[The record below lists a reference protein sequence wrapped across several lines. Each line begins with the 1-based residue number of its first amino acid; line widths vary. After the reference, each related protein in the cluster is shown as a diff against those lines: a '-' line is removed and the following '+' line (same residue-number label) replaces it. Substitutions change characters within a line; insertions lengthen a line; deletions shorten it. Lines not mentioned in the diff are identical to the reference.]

1 MSGAPSSLTVDQ
13 PKGIAARLRDPRV
26 RGVLFQ
32 MLAALGVAALVWFI
46 ANNAVT
52 NLRDLGVT
60 TGFDFLDQPAGFD
73 ISFSLIP
80 FEATST
86 HLRVFMVGMTNT
98 LFVAAL
104 GIPAAMILGLVMGV
118 LRLSNNWLVTR
129 LVAVYIE
136 IVRNVPLLLQ
146 IFFWQAVLWTLPP
159 VRNSISLGDAVFLNK
174 RALYL
179 PKPLF
184 EEGAG
189 LVVAAVVLA
198 IALAIGVRRWRAA
211 RRAARG
217 KANFRWLGPTVLFGL
232 PLLAI
237 VATGVPWSFELPQ
250 AGRFNFSGG
259 LQVPDTLVA
268 LWLGLVVYT
277 GAFIAE
283 IVRAGIQ
290 SVSKGQREAAQA
302 IGLTANQTMNL
313 IILPQAVRVI
323 VPPTTSQF
331 LNLTKNSSLAVFI
344 GYPDIVAVFA
354 GTSLNQTGQAI
365 EIIALSMLFY
375 LVVSLF
381 ISILMNWYNRA
392 TALVER

>member
-1 MSGAPSSLTVDQ
+1 MNGAPQSIAVDDMR
-13 PKGIAARLRDPRV
+13 GLAASLRDPRV

-32 MLAALGVAALVWFI
+32 VLAALGFAALVFFI
-46 ANNAVT
+46 ASNAAT

-60 TGFDFLDQPAGFD
+60 TGFGFLNEPAGFD

-80 FEATST
+80 FEPTDT
-86 HLRVFMVGMTNT
+86 HMRVFVVGMLNT

-104 GIPAAMILGLVMGV
+104 GIPAAMVLGLAMGI
-118 LRLSNNWLVTR
+118 LRLSDNWLVKR
-129 LVAVYIE
+129 LIGVYIE

-146 IFFWQAVLWTLPP
+146 IFFWQAVIWLLPP
-159 VRNSISLGDAVFLNK
+159 VRESIAIGGGIFLNK

-179 PKPLF
+179 PKPVF
-184 EEGAG
+184 ESGA
-189 LVVAAVVLA
+189 VIVL
-198 IALAIGVRRWRAA
+198 IALALGIALGFVIHRWRRA
-211 RRAARG
+211 RRAERG
-217 KANFRWLGPTVLFGL
+217 QAGYRWLAPLVLIGL
-232 PLLAI
+232 PAVVI
-237 VATGVPWSFELPQ
+237 FATGVPWTFELPQ

-268 LWLGLVVYT
+268 LWLGLVIYT

-290 SVSKGQREAAQA
+290 SVSTGQREAALA
-302 IGLTANQTMNL
+302 VGLTSGQTMNL

-323 VPPTTSQF
+323 IPPTTSQF
-331 LNLTKNSSLAVFI
+331 LNLAKNSSLAVFV

-365 EIIALSMLFY
+365 EIIALSMAFY

-381 ISILMNWYNRA
+381 ISLLMNWYNNA
-392 TALVER
+392 TRLVER

>member
-1 MSGAPSSLTVDQ
+1 MSGAPSTITAKEASGL
-13 PKGIAARLRDPRV
+13 AARLRDPRV
-26 RGVLFQ
+26 RGAVFQALVALGFVALVLFIANNTAAN
-32 MLAALGVAALVWFI
+32 LAALGVS
-46 ANNAVT
+46 
-52 NLRDLGVT
+52 
-60 TGFDFLDQPAGFD
+60 TGFDFLNQPAGFD
-73 ISFSLIP
+73 ISFSLIS
-80 FEATST
+80 FEPTDT
-86 HLRVFMVGMTNT
+86 HMRVFTVGMINT

-104 GIPAAMILGLVMGV
+104 GIPAAMVLGLAMGI
-118 LRLSNNWLVTR
+118 LRLSPNWLVKR
-129 LVAVYIE
+129 LVGIYIE

-146 IFFWQAVLWTLPP
+146 IFFWQAVIWTLPP
-159 VRNSISLGDAVFLNK
+159 VRDSIALGNAVFLNK

-179 PKPLF
+179 PKPAF
-184 EEGAG
+184 EDGAG
-189 LVVAAVVLA
+189 LVLLVAIV
-198 IALAIGVRRWRAA
+198 AIGLAFLAARWRRG
-211 RRAARG
+211 RRAETGRAPYP
-217 KANFRWLGPTVLFGL
+217 WLVPALLMGL
-232 PLLAI
+232 PLVAILAM
-237 VATGVPWSFELPQ
+237 GVPWTWEIPE

-277 GAFIAE
+277 AAFIAE

-290 SVSKGQREAAQA
+290 SVSKGQREAALA
-302 IGLTANQTMNL
+302 SGLTQGQTMNL

-375 LVVSLF
+375 LVVSLS
-381 ISILMNWYNRA
+381 ISLLMNWYNRA

>member
-1 MSGAPSSLTVDQ
+1 MSGAPQTIAVDQ
-13 PKGIAARLRDPRV
+13 ATGLAARLREPRL
-26 RGVLFQ
+26 RGILFQ
-32 MLAALGVAALVWFI
+32 ILAALGFAALVWFI
-46 ANNAVT
+46 GSNAIS
-52 NLRDLGVT
+52 NLRELGVN
-60 TGFDFLDQPAGFD
+60 TGLGFLNQPAGFD

-80 FEATST
+80 FEPTDT
-86 HLRVFMVGMTNT
+86 HMQVFVVGMLNT

-104 GIPAAMILGLVMGV
+104 GIPAAMLLGLVMGI
-118 LRLSNNWLVTR
+118 LRLSDNWLVTR
-129 LVAVYIE
+129 LIGVYIE

-146 IFFWQAVLWTLPP
+146 IFFWQAVIWSLPP
-159 VRNSISLGDAVFLNK
+159 VRESIAIGNAVFLNK

-184 EEGAG
+184 ESGIG
-189 LVVAAVVLA
+189 IVLVAALLGI
-198 IALAIGVRRWRAA
+198 IAAYFVHRWRKVRHTVTGGAPYA
-211 RRAARG
+211 
-217 KANFRWLGPTVLFGL
+217 WLGPLVLFGL
-232 PLLAI
+232 PLAAI
-237 VATGVPWSFELPQ
+237 FATGVPWSFELPQ

-259 LQVPDTLVA
+259 MQIPDTLVA

-290 SVSKGQREAAQA
+290 SVSKGQREAALA
-302 IGLTANQTMNL
+302 VGLTANQTMNL

-323 VPPTTSQF
+323 IPPTTSQF

-375 LVVSLF
+375 LVVSLS
-381 ISILMNWYNRA
+381 ISLLMNWYNRA
-392 TALVER
+392 TKLVER